1 MADQLDAQHIQTSIS
16 RLLGE
21 AAIQLAFYLETAL
34 PSLFDDWWKQAV
46 VNNVSYQ
53 LDLTASHDVDSMF
66 ITNHYQ

>member
-1 MADQLDAQHIQTSIS
+1 MADPLDTQQVQTSIS

-21 AAIQLAFYLETAL
+21 AAKQLAYFLETIL
-34 PSLFDDWWKQAV
+34 PSLVEDWWKQAV